1 MSSST
6 HRLDALRGGAAP
18 VDHSARTVAALAGNP
33 GCDRRAVLDA
43 AGISKRNTAVHLGH
57 PAPFGQSPFALARA
71 RSFEELVKADRWA
84 HLRRLLRETLGL
96 PISGIS
102 CVDIGAGGDATR
114 EPRHARTREELRR
127 ALEEGERAD
136 GERAGGGEAAL
147 VERPLLRLPVAGH
160 EVYLEPA
167 VVVVRAGGRFH
178 IVEIKSFA
186 VIDGAADPAQV
197 AAASR
202 LSAVYVYAL
211 KAMFAAEGVDPGLV
225 SHEVVLV
232 CPKDFA
238 NHPTATLLD
247 VRLQL
252 AALRRQ
258 LSRLTRVDRIL
269 DRLPAD
275 LTFSL
280 EQSTDEL
287 ARAVRT
293 VEARYAPECLSTC
306 EMAYFCRSD
315 ARAAGSLD
323 VLGRVTRD
331 DLGGLGSVDAVL
343 DLASGEHGAP
353 AGHAEIAEQL
363 RHVHSIYREHAAA
376 VVA

>member
-1 MSSST
+1 MSTST
-6 HRLDALRGGAAP
+6 ERLDALRGGAAP
-18 VDHSARTVAALAGNP
+18 VDHNARTVAALAGNP

-43 AGISKRNTAVHLGH
+43 AGISKRDTAVHLGH

-71 RSFEELVKADRWA
+71 RSFEELVKADRCA
-84 HLRRLLRETLGL
+84 HLLRLLRETLGL
-96 PISGIS
+96 PIPAIAY
-102 CVDIGAGGDATR
+102 VDIPQAGGQATR
-114 EPRHARTREELRR
+114 ELRHARTRKELRLAAESAVR
-127 ALEEGERAD
+127 D
-136 GERAGGGEAAL
+136 GSGDGTL
-147 VERPLLRLPVAGH
+147 VDHPLLTLPVAGH
-160 EVYLEPA
+160 EVYLDPA
-167 VVVVRAGGRFH
+167 VLAVQAGGRFH

-186 VIDGAADPAQV
+186 VIDGAADSAQV

-211 KAMFAAEGVDPGLV
+211 KAMFAAEGIDPGLV

-258 LSRLTRVDRIL
+258 LSRLTRIDRIL
-269 DRLPAD
+269 DRLPPD

-280 EQSTDEL
+280 EQSPAEL

-315 ARAAGSLD
+315 ARGCGSLE

-331 DLGGLGSVDAVL
+331 DLGGLDSVDAVL
-343 DLASGEHGAP
+343 DLA
-353 AGHAEIAEQL
+353 AGDRRASSEHAEIAEQL
-363 RHVHSIYREHAAA
+363 HHVHAIYRAHATAEA